1 MTALDSHQHGT
12 PTLSSAAH
20 AVVDALADL
29 PLAPHDATYNLPPDD
44 IEMWSYTKGLGRW
57 FLVFSALSKMCLG
70 IALGFLSL
78 QGQWLLMLLPFA
90 VMVVLGSMISLVWAT
105 QVRAFDREA
114 HDRVV
119 RRGVRSPGS
128 VDVFITT
135 CGEDAFVIEHTLWRA
150 MMLEHP
156 DVRVYVLDDKGS
168 DEVKRY
174 AEIWGATYMHR
185 PNRGWMKK
193 AGNLHHAYGQSD
205 GDYIVVLDAD
215 FAVRPDFLTHTLP
228 YFDDPT
234 VGILQ
239 TPQFFRVSRTN
250 WVERGAAAQQ
260 EQFYRIGMRARD
272 RRGGAICVGT
282 NAVYRRSALDERGGM
297 ALLEHSEDLFTG
309 MKVIDAGYRVAYLPV
324 VLAAGSAPTT
334 TQALASQ
341 QYRWARGNFA
351 LSSTPMFK
359 RLKLS
364 PMQRLSIWDGWIFY
378 ITSSLSPVVAVL
390 VPLLTL
396 AEAPE
401 AISFAPALWLV
412 PSLVTEFVLQPRW
425 LHLNDGRASRRVGL
439 ISQIAHLDALR
450 DHLTDREQ
458 EWIPTGGI
466 QAGKHRQATDRIPD
480 LISAGGLVGFL
491 GTLALVGMR
500 LGDGYSLV
508 DLAPVVVLAM
518 IALPTALA
526 VTRRPDRRRVER
538 PISVERDQL
547 LDTVRALSIIRVIFW
562 HALGFWWISW
572 AFAAMPAVFYVSG
585 AVFVKSVSRS
595 TPWQVV
601 RSRLRRLLPPYAMF
615 VAISLVAV
623 AVADPSGFRSNLGD
637 VFSWIVPYRSPAQL
651 PWEDGWLS
659 TPLWFLRALIV
670 VLLMVPIA
678 AKVAPRASRAVWA
691 AMWVA
696 ALIGVDMALA
706 HQSTEMG
713 TAMWRG
719 VGDLVCFGGFF
730 GLGAAIHHRRWEIAR
745 IERVQLLVAC
755 VAVTAF
761 ATWVAPPTD
770 MVVNN
775 SNVTMALVGMCWLL
789 VMALFEEPLRHF
801 GSIAAVTRVLR
812 WVTDRSMT
820 VYLWH
825 SLAICVTYALVGP
838 PSGLTGSAI
847 FVVVFTAL
855 LIALVTA
862 THPFESIGARRR
874 ARQQSRSADQ
884 RRAPRWRAPMLLA
897 PWVVVLAVV
906 TAQPSLF
913 PATVDVLGPPAPS
926 ARPAVGVARAEAA
939 STDSSIAP
947 SPDRAADVWLV
958 EHNVTTAVVSVYD
971 GSTGSFRRE
980 VHGPSPTIGGDE
992 QFEALSITKT
1002 MVAAVALQLVHEG
1015 VLTLDEPLPPIDGLP
1030 RELTDGETLRR
1041 LLAHASGLIDYR
1053 LAPGYRREAVMSP
1066 LEAVL
1071 TAWPAS
1077 DPRDQTADYAAT
1089 NYFVVGLLIEQV
1101 TGERLATALEDRLF
1115 VPFGL
1120 DDTELVDNTRDG
1132 FVGFASSGV
1141 VTTLD
1146 DLLRWYDALVRRQ
1159 VVLPPEM
1166 TKEMIWGGTEFS
1178 PNGGLG
1184 AWRLC
1189 PCGQPTAEKP
1199 APYAYVFHDGGD
1211 TRLLYVPDRDLV
1223 VAVRFD
1229 VPFYGVDRIAD
1240 DLDAFL
1246 YPALDELTA
1255 GTVDDG
1261 VVAAAASGADPDV
1274 G

>member
-1 MTALDSHQHGT
+1 MTVLDPT
-12 PTLSSAAH
+12 PKRSLGGPVVSAATD
-20 AVVDALADL
+20 AVVDALVDL
-29 PLAPHDATYNLPPDD
+29 PLAPPDATYNLPPDD
-44 IEMWSYTKGLGRW
+44 TEMWSYTEGRGGL

-70 IALGFLSL
+70 IALGFLSV

-90 VMVVLGSMISLVWAT
+90 VMVVLGSIISLVWAT
-105 QVRAFDREA
+105 QVRPFDRAA
-114 HDRVV
+114 HDRAV
-119 RRGVRSPGS
+119 RRGPRAPGS

-135 CGEDAFVIEHTLWRA
+135 CGEDSFVIEHTLWRA
-150 MMLEHP
+150 MMLDHP

-168 DEVKRY
+168 DEIRRY
-174 AEIWGATYMHR
+174 AEIWGATYFHR

-193 AGNLHHAYGQSD
+193 AGNLHHAYQRSD

-215 FAVRPDFLTHTLP
+215 FAVRPDFLAHTLP

-234 VGILQ
+234 IGILQ

-309 MKVIDAGYRVAYLPV
+309 MKVIDAGYRVTYLPV

-359 RLKLS
+359 RLRLS

-378 ITSSLSPVVAVL
+378 ITSALSPVVAVL

-425 LHLNDGRASRRVGL
+425 LILNDGRASRRVGL

-480 LISAGGLVGFL
+480 LISAGGLCGFL

-500 LGDGYSLV
+500 LADGYPLV
-508 DLAPVVVLAM
+508 DLAPVVVLAA

-547 LDTVRALSIIRVIFW
+547 LDTVRALSIIRVLFW

-572 AFAAMPAVFYVSG
+572 TFAAMPAVFYVSG
-585 AVFVKSVSRS
+585 AVFAKSLARS

-601 RSRLRRLLPPYAMF
+601 RGRLRRLLPPYAMF
-615 VAISLVAV
+615 VAIGLGAV
-623 AVADPSGFRSNLGD
+623 LVADPSGFRSNLDD
-637 VFSWIVPYRSPAQL
+637 VATWIVPYRSPAQL

-659 TPLWFLRALIV
+659 TPLWFLRALIL
-670 VLLMVPIA
+670 VLLFVPVA
-678 AKVAPRASRAVWA
+678 AKLAPRASRGVWA
-691 AMWVA
+691 AMWA
-696 ALIGVDMALA
+696 ASLIGVDVALA
-706 HQSTEMG
+706 QQTTELG

-730 GLGAAIHHRRWEIAR
+730 AVGVAVHHKRWEIAR

-761 ATWVAPPTD
+761 ATWVAPPAD

-775 SNVTMALVGMCWLL
+775 SNVSMALVGMCWLL
-789 VMALFEEPLRHF
+789 VIALFEEPLRHF
-801 GSIAAVTRVLR
+801 GSIAAVSRVLR

-825 SLAICVTYALVGP
+825 TLAICVTYALVGP
-838 PSGLTGSAI
+838 PSGLTGSLI
-847 FVVVFTAL
+847 FTALFTAL
-855 LIALVTA
+855 LVALVTA
-862 THPFESIGARRR
+862 VHPFESIGSRRPR
-874 ARQQSRSADQ
+874 TADGQDGRRSA
-884 RRAPRWRAPMLLA
+884 RLRGAVLLA
-897 PWVVVLAVV
+897 PWLVVFAVT

-913 PATVDVLGPPAPS
+913 PAALDVLGPPAPS
-926 ARPAVGVARAEAA
+926 ARPAVGTATVTGAA
-939 STDSSIAP
+939 
-947 SPDRAADVWLV
+947 
-958 EHNVTTAVVSVYD
+958 VTTADPTGQGDADAGVGDADAWMRARDVSTALVYAFD
-971 GSTGSFRRE
+971 GTSGATLHD
-980 VHGPSPTIGGDE
+980 VHGTAPTLSGDE
-992 QFEALSITKT
+992 RFEVLSITKT
-1002 MVAAVALQLVHEG
+1002 MIAAVALQLVDEG
-1015 VLTLDEPLPPIDGLP
+1015 VLTLDEPLPPVDGIP
-1030 RELTDGETLRR
+1030 IELTEGETLRR
-1041 LLAHASGLIDYR
+1041 LLAHASGLADYR
-1053 LAPGYRREAVMSP
+1053 LAPTYDRDAVMSP
-1066 LEAVL
+1066 LDAVISS
-1071 TAWPAS
+1071 WPVS
-1077 DPRDQTADYAAT
+1077 DPSDSTADYAAT

-1101 TGERLATALEDRLF
+1101 TGDPLANVLDERLFEPLGLE
-1115 VPFGL
+1115 
-1120 DDTELVDNTRDG
+1120 DTELVDNTRDG
-1132 FVGFASSGV
+1132 FVGYASGGV
-1141 VTTLD
+1141 VSTLD
-1146 DLLRWYDALVRRQ
+1146 DLVRWYDALLRRQ
-1159 VVLPPEM
+1159 VVLSPGM
-1166 TKEMIWGGTEFS
+1166 TEQMVWGGRAFG

-1184 AWRLC
+1184 AWRRC
-1189 PCGQPTAEKP
+1189 PCADPTDADP
-1199 APYAYVFHDGGD
+1199 APYTYVFHDGGD
-1211 TRLLYVPDRDLV
+1211 TRVLYLPARDLV

-1229 VPFYGVDRIAD
+1229 VPFYGRDRIAD
-1240 DLDAFL
+1240 DLDGFL
-1246 YPALDELTA
+1246 FPALDELDRGVGSDA
-1255 GTVDDG
+1255 G
-1261 VVAAAASGADPDV
+1261 
-1274 G
+1274 